1 MNKILSLAR
10 PDILQLQPY
19 QHGAWDP
26 SVERMHTNEMPWP
39 PASDTSALG
48 LNHYPQP
55 QPAQL
60 ISRLAELYGV
70 DPAQMIIGRGS
81 DEAIDL
87 IVRAFCRAGM
97 DKVIVC
103 PPTYGMYKVAARI
116 QGADIVEVP
125 MLKAGSYQLDSQRVT
140 AACDAT
146 VKIVFLCS
154 PNNPT
159 GNLLSEDAVLALCR
173 ALDERCLIVVDEAY
187 IEFSEA
193 RSCAR
198 FLSRN
203 SNLVVLRTLSKA
215 HALAGARCG
224 ALLAHPDIIRL
235 LSGIIAPYAVPSPTV
250 DAVMLVLGNEHDLP
264 QKIQTVLSERAV
276 LAQTLMQQAI
286 VKRIWPSDANFLL
299 VECHDAAA
307 VLDAARSVGLII
319 RDQRSQFGLSNC
331 VRISVGTPDQNRRLL
346 AAIASVQGAAA

>member
-39 PASDTSALG
+39 PVGDTSALG

-70 DPAQMIIGRGS
+70 DAAQMIIGRGS

-87 IVRAFCRAGM
+87 IVRAFCRAGL
-97 DKVIVC
+97 DKVVIC

-116 QGADIVEVP
+116 QGADIIEVP
-125 MLKAGSYQLDSQRVT
+125 MFKAGSYQLDSQQVI
-140 AACDAT
+140 AACDVTA
-146 VKIVFLCS
+146 KIVFLCS

-159 GNLLSEDAVLALCR
+159 GNLLSEDAVLALCC
-173 ALDERCLIVVDEAY
+173 ALDGRCLIVVDEAY
-187 IEFSEA
+187 IEFSA
-193 RSCAR
+193 AGSCAR
-198 FLSRN
+198 FLARN
-203 SNLVVLRTLSKA
+203 ANLIVLRTLSKA

-224 ALLAHPDIIRL
+224 ALLAHPDIIKL
-235 LSGIIAPYAVPSPTV
+235 LGGIIAPYAVPSPTV
-250 DAVMLVLGNEHDLP
+250 DTVMRVLADENDLP
-264 QKIQTVLSERAV
+264 QKIATVLSERAM
-276 LAQTLMQQAI
+276 LADALRQQAI
-286 VKRIWPSDANFLL
+286 IKRIWHSDANFLL
-299 VECHDAAA
+299 VECHDASA
-307 VLDAARSVGLII
+307 VLDAARGVGLII

-346 AAIASVQGAAA
+346 GAIASVQGAAA